1 MHIALYTH
9 DQSLASELRPSLHE
23 SGFGS
28 SVIAEPSAIPVVAA
42 GQDVL
47 ILDLKATG
55 DELET
60 VLSNARSGA
69 PDIAILGI
77 TAGNSADERISALRA
92 GLDDCVSRSFSPLE
106 IALRVQ
112 SLVRRAAGRGETVL
126 KFADIL
132 LDRVA
137 RTVTRGGQ
145 PLHLTDR
152 EYRTLEYF
160 IRNAGRVISPM
171 ELCEQVWQFHFD
183 PCSNV
188 VQVFIMRLRKKIDD
202 GFPQKVV
209 HTVPRGGYV
218 LRRES
223 DMTPPVQA
231 SRSELAGVA
240 A

>member
-9 DQSLASELRPSLHE
+9 DQSLAAELRPALHE

-28 SVIAEPSAIPVVAA
+28 SVLAEPSAIPVVAA

-47 ILDLKATG
+47 ILDLKATS

-60 VLSNARSGA
+60 ILSIARSGA

-77 TAGNSADERISALRA
+77 ATGNAADERIAALRA
-92 GLDDCVSRSFSPLE
+92 GLDDCVSRSFSPVE

-112 SLVRRAAGRGETVL
+112 SLVRRATGRGETVL

-137 RTVTRGGQ
+137 RTVTRSGR
-145 PLHLTDR
+145 PLYLTDR

-160 IRNAGRVISPM
+160 IRNAGRVISPL

-202 GFPQKVV
+202 DFPQKVV

-223 DMTPPVQA
+223 DLISPAKTSPPQ
-231 SRSELAGVA
+231 LAGA
-240 A
+240 AA